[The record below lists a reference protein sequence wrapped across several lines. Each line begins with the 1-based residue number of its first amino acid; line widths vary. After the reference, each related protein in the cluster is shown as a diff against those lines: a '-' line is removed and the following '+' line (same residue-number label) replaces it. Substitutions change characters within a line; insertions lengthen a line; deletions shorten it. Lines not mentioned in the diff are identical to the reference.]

1 MKEEIVPQY
10 AYDHPM
16 PRCAHSFV
24 CDSIHSCYYMFGGNP
39 SNGLAKS
46 NSSMRLD
53 DFWQM
58 QVNILE
64 CFVYNF

>member
-1 MKEEIVPQY
+1 MRDEIIPQ
-10 AYDHPM
+10 YDHPM
-16 PRCAHSFV
+16 PRYAHSFV

-39 SNGLAKS
+39 SNSLAKS

-58 QVNILE
+58 QVIFL
-64 CFVYNF
+64 V